1 MACIMEMELMYAHYW
16 GRGEYG
22 IPLYMKHDG
31 KIYAIDN
38 FPKYSTLNE

>member
-1 MACIMEMELMYAHYW
+1 MYN
-16 GRGEYG
+16 GNGIDVCSLLGEGEYG